1 MNIDT
6 SLAGTPKPVRGGWA
20 IAFMIVCIFCGPI
33 GWGIIFGMWY
43 SLKKEVEEWERHQM
57 LAAVLES
64 KGKENE

>member
-6 SLAGTPKPVRGGWA
+6 SLAGTPKPERGGWA

-33 GWGIIFGMWY
+33 GWGIIFAMWY

-57 LAAVLES
+57 LAAVMS
-64 KGKENE
+64 KKGKGNE